1 MAMAIEIL
9 EVWGVR
15 FHHHLSG
22 FSSLNSNESHQ
33 GWKSAFLST
42 VENPQKKLRP
52 APFAVRFCLS
62 ISIFPV
68 NGAIFDARL
77 TGNTFGVNRD
87 RRRPHDRR
95 KEQ

>member
-1 MAMAIEIL
+1 MAIEIL

-42 VENPQKKLRP
+42 VENLQKNCDRLHLLSG
-52 APFAVRFCLS
+52 FVCRFQS
-62 ISIFPV
+62 F
-68 NGAIFDARL
+68 
-77 TGNTFGVNRD
+77 
-87 RRRPHDRR
+87 
-95 KEQ
+95 Q